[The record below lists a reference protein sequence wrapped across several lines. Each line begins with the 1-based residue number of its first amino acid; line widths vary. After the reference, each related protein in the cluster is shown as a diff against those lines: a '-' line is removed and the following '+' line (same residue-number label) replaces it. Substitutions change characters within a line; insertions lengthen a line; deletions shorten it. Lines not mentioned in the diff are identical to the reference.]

1 MTKNIDGNDIF
12 HASDRK
18 SWRSWLKT
26 NHNTEKGVWLIF
38 YKTNS
43 GKAGVNYAEAVE
55 EALCYGWID
64 SRKKKLDESRSIQFF
79 SPRKL
84 KSYWSSINKER
95 VAKLIGQRKMTRAG
109 KEVVDLAIKNGSWD
123 ALNEVDKIIIP
134 DDLQIALKENDA
146 ASEHFA
152 AFPKSSKK
160 IILTWILNAKTPAT
174 RIKRIVETVNL
185 ATRNIRANHYS
196 SPKGK

>member
-1 MTKNIDGNDIF
+1 MTKHTDGNDIF
-12 HASDRK
+12 HATDRK
-18 SWRSWLKT
+18 SWRSWLKA
-26 NHNTEKGVWLIF
+26 NHKKEKGLWLIF
-38 YKTNS
+38 YKISS
-43 GKAGVNYAEAVE
+43 GKTCVNYSEAVE

-95 VAKLIGQRKMTRAG
+95 VTKLITKRKMTRAG
-109 KEVVDLAIKNGSWD
+109 MEIIDLAKKNGSWD

-134 DDLQIALKENDA
+134 GDLLTALEENTA
-146 ASEHFA
+146 ASEHFN

-160 IILTWILNAKTPAT
+160 IILTWILNAKTPGT
-174 RIKRIVETVNL
+174 RSKRIVETVKL
-185 ATRNIRANHYS
+185 ANKNIRANHYV
-196 SPKGK
+196 